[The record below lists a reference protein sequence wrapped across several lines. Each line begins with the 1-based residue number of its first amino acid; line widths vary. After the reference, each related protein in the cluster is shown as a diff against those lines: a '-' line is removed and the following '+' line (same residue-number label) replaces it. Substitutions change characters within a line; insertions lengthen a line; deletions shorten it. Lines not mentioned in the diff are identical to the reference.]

1 MNIEKVERE
10 ILRALDINA
19 KVDWLTV
26 DPNKEFKDLKKFV
39 RQLFKDYREGKVW
52 KNIHLDHQKYYTQI
66 WKQL

>member
-1 MNIEKVERE
+1 MIEPQHVLVEERGLERQIKRLKE

-39 RQLFKDYREGKVW
+39 RQLFKDYREG
-52 KNIHLDHQKYYTQI
+52 ND
-66 WKQL
+66 

>member
-26 DPNKEFKDLKKFV
+26 DPNKAFKDLKKFV
-39 RQLFKDYREGKVW
+39 RQLFKDYREG
-52 KNIHLDHQKYYTQI
+52 ND
-66 WKQL
+66 